1 MNQSVSPFVL
11 LLYSYGVSR
20 CWIALSIFN
29 PYVFSLIINGN
40 VSRELFK
47 MNRDESDDDSLDREV
62 LVSFHLRFFSSESWI
77 FPLFRRC
84 IWSYKK
90 NKTDTMNGNSRRES
104 ETESSSSL
112 ASQDPPCR
120 LFSSDSLR
128 RRNHRSGQPLN
139 LPIQMS
145 LHNPLFL

>member
-1 MNQSVSPFVL
+1 MLKLVFN
-11 LLYSYGVSR
+11 
-20 CWIALSIFN
+20 IF
-29 PYVFSLIINGN
+29 
-40 VSRELFK
+40 
-47 MNRDESDDDSLDREV
+47 
-62 LVSFHLRFFSSESWI
+62 FF
-77 FPLFRRC
+77 LQ
-84 IWSYKK
+84 

-139 LPIQMS
+139 LPIQVTGFS
-145 LHNPLFL
+145 PDDKYSKERFLLKRFGLMPIQGAPVKY